1 MNSGSETCESKG
13 SKPGGASKPLAGQDL
28 ISRSFK
34 KSSIEQGLRSRKSM
48 KVFRT
53 MRGDGYS
60 NSGKSSLGVS
70 LPGRLPGVSSLPAEV
85 LGVISLW
92 VAEVLRDRA
101 PGLLHGRRAWSS
113 KAEGVEQLMT
123 AIA

>member
-13 SKPGGASKPLAGQDL
+13 PKPGGASKPLAGQDL

-34 KSSIEQGLRSRKSM
+34 KSSIEQGLRSRRSM

-53 MRGDGYS
+53 MKGDGYS

-70 LPGRLPGVSSLPAEV
+70 LPPGVSSLPAEV
-85 LGVISLW
+85 LGVASLW

-113 KAEGVEQLMT
+113 KAEVVEPLMT